1 MNEKKC
7 RGNMQE
13 SESSDI
19 LIVGAGPGGLAASL
33 LLAHSGLKVTILE
46 KAEAVGGRT
55 RLIKKDGFTFDR
67 GPTFFHFPEVCE
79 EIFQAI
85 GLDAHKELGLIP
97 LDPSYRLVF
106 GEGGSI
112 DATSNLEL
120 MTERIRELCGDQNAE
135 GFQKYVLENRDKL
148 IA

>member
-1 MNEKKC
+1 MEK
-7 RGNMQE
+7 
-13 SESSDI
+13 SESSDV
-19 LIVGAGPGGLAASL
+19 LIVGAGPGGLAAAL
-33 LLAHSGLKVTILE
+33 LLAHSGLNVTVLE
-46 KAEAVGGRT
+46 KSDAVGGRT
-55 RLIKKDGFTFDR
+55 RLVHKDGFTFDR

-106 GEGGSI
+106 GQGGSI

-120 MTERIRELCGDQNAE
+120 MTERIRELCGDENAI
-135 GFQKYVLENRDKL
+135 GFQKYIREG
-148 IA
+148 